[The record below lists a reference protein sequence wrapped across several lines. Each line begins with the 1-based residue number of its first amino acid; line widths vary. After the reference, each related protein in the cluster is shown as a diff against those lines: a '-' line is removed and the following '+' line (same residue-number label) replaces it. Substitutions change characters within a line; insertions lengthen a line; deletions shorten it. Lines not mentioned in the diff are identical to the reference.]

1 MAFSVAIGIHV
12 AILAMPTAW
21 RRATI
26 APGVGGQP
34 EPIVVNLNSDEKPL
48 RLIENTL
55 PAERPVDPD
64 TDLIADQNSNASDDQ
79 DEQGQRLAPRLE
91 KASEHD
97 QMAVLPEVAPEV
109 QDPVPAEEGAEAAA
123 GGETPE
129 PQAEEPGVQLA
140 EVVAAEAAEPAEESE
155 PTLLA
160 KATPAPMPEPSVEH
174 QEVMGRPDGGAKG
187 QGFIGFEAKQHEFA
201 PYVKEVRRSVE
212 KRWKAL
218 VSIRYS
224 GSSPTEAVVNC
235 AIKPNGELAFVTVKE
250 AGDSATFAAMC
261 KEAIETAAPFPPF
274 PFKVPRV
281 YRTENLEIRWTF
293 SFLQK

>member
-1 MAFSVAIGIHV
+1 MGIHV
-12 AILAMPTAW
+12 ALLAMPVAW
-21 RRATI
+21 RIPTI
-26 APGVGGQP
+26 DPGIGGQP
-34 EPIVVNLNSDEKPL
+34 DPIVLNLNSDEKPL
-48 RLIENTL
+48 RLIENNP

-64 TDLIADQNSNASDDQ
+64 TDLIAEQNSNAGDDQ
-79 DEQGQRLAPRLE
+79 DEQGERLAPRLE
-91 KASEHD
+91 KPSEHD
-97 QMAVLPEVAPEV
+97 QMAVLPEAPAEA
-109 QDPVPAEEGAEAAA
+109 QEPVPAEEEAESVAA
-123 GGETPE
+123 GDTPE
-129 PQAEEPGVQLA
+129 PEAAEPGAQLA
-140 EVVAAEAAEPAEESE
+140 EVRTADPAEPAEKSE

-160 KATPAPMPEPSVEH
+160 KAAPVPVPEPALEP
-174 QEVMGRPDGGAKG
+174 QEAMGRPDGGVKG
-187 QGFIGFEAKQHEFA
+187 RGFIGFEAKQHEFA
-201 PYVKEVRRSVE
+201 PYVKEVRRAVE

-281 YRTENLEIRWTF
+281 YRTDNLEIRWTF